1 MYNLLS
7 RKPQVSK
14 SMEDGSDEANGAND
28 VNSKMEDSNSE
39 SKKEPQTQLLDHSKV
54 CTSLYSY
61 QYKRWRDL
69 VLS

>member
-7 RKPQVSK
+7 KKPQVSE
-14 SMEDGSDEANGAND
+14 SIEDGSHEVHDAND

-39 SKKEPQTQLLDHSKV
+39 SEKEPHAQLPNHSKV

-61 QYKRWRDL
+61 E
-69 VLS
+69 